1 MGMKWQSKVHKFQFD
16 VTSHCNARCG
26 ACVRNKDGGDTEPE
40 LALNHFDIDLWKRIC
55 TKDTKG
61 WYIGQLALN
70 GNWGDPMM
78 HPNLVEMVR
87 IWIENHPETFI
98 TINTNG
104 SMRGEK
110 FWFDLAK
117 QLRKYPAHQVNFAV
131 DGLEDTHHI
140 YRRRTDFKKIIQNIK
155 SFNEA
160 GGSGRIIMTLF
171 EHNQHQV
178 EELKNLAE
186 TLKCRQFVTRSSHQ
200 GGDIRINDKDE
211 KYVIKKSNM
220 KEQEWWFEQNDEFTI
235 SDQPDSDYW
244 MHITEVLKDS
254 KFMNET
260 KCPWYNEGEIQIDP
274 FGTVW
279 PCCHVSLYG
288 VNLSKQSLKTNCD
301 ETIIERRTENS
312 LFKYSLQEILSND
325 WYNHHL
331 DTVVK
336 EAKWEVCKRS
346 CGVC

>member
-1 MGMKWQSKVHKFQFD
+1 
-16 VTSHCNARCG
+16 
-26 ACVRNKDGGDTEPE
+26 
-40 LALNHFDIDLWKRIC
+40 
-55 TKDTKG
+55 
-61 WYIGQLALN
+61 
-70 GNWGDPMM
+70 
-78 HPNLVEMVR
+78 
-87 IWIENHPETFI
+87 
-98 TINTNG
+98 
-104 SMRGEK
+104 
-110 FWFDLAK
+110 
-117 QLRKYPAHQVNFAV
+117 
-131 DGLEDTHHI
+131 
-140 YRRRTDFKKIIQNIK
+140 
-155 SFNEA
+155 
-160 GGSGRIIMTLF
+160 
-171 EHNQHQV
+171 
-178 EELKNLAE
+178 
-186 TLKCRQFVTRSSHQ
+186 
-200 GGDIRINDKDE
+200 
-211 KYVIKKSNM
+211 
-220 KEQEWWFEQNDEFTI
+220 
-235 SDQPDSDYW
+235 

-331 DTVVK
+331 DTIVK

>member
-1 MGMKWQSKVHKFQFD
+1 MGMKWQSKVHNFQFD

-26 ACVRNKDGGDTEPE
+26 ACVRNQDGGDTEPE
-40 LALNHFDIDLWKRIC
+40 LALNHFNMDLWKRLC
-55 TKDTKG
+55 EEDTKG

-78 HPNLVEMVR
+78 HPDLIDMVK
-87 IWIENHPETFI
+87 IWIDNHPETFI
-98 TINTNG
+98 NIHTNG

-110 FWFDLAK
+110 FWTDLAK

-140 YRRRTDFKKIIQNIK
+140 YRRKTDFKKIIQNIK

-178 EELKNLAE
+178 EELKNLAK
-186 TLKCRQFVTRSSHQ
+186 TLKCRQFVARHSHQ
-200 GGDIRINDKDE
+200 YGDIKINDKDE
-211 KYVIKKSNM
+211 NYIIKKSNA
-220 KEQEWWFEQNDEFTI
+220 KEQEVWFEENEISI
-235 SDQPDSDYW
+235 SDQDDADHW
-244 MHITEVLKDS
+244 NHISKLLEDS

-260 KCPWYNEGEIQIDP
+260 KCPWYNAGEIQIDP

-279 PCCHVSLYG
+279 PCCHVSLFG
-288 VNLSKQSLKTNCD
+288 VNLSKHILSKNCD
-301 ETIIERRTENS
+301 ETIIERRTENN
-312 LFKYSLQEILSND
+312 LFKYSLQEILSNQ

-336 EAKWEVCKRS
+336 EAKWKVCKQS
-346 CGVC
+346 CGVCK

>member
-1 MGMKWQSKVHKFQFD
+1 MNWYKSIHRLQID

-98 TINTNG
+98 TIHTNG